1 MVAPTSAAVVH
12 EMDIIGRMDPY
23 VLVTVGTMTQK
34 TKVHKRGGRNP
45 KWEDKLVFNCNSN
58 DVIQFRLYDEDLI
71 GDDYMGE
78 VRVPVYEVLNNGGT
92 LNNSYPFVSHN
103 NSGILVV
110 QMNTSSGGFI
120 SSNTAFNIPIASN
133 VFGTQMIRGGPYS
146 AAQVMLNQS
155 NGLQANSPFTSSLP
169 SPNQV
174 AGGTITPAYLSNPNP
189 HAISGTPQGFVN
201 PSPIQGNQL
210 QNFSQVQQ
218 TNFATNAENP
228 YDSNTGKKKSKKGW
242 LGILT
247 G

>member
-1 MVAPTSAAVVH
+1 MVAPVSAAVVH

-23 VLVTVGTMTQK
+23 VLVTVGTMSQK

-58 DVIQFRLYDEDLI
+58 DVIQLRLYDQDFI

-78 VRVPVYEVLNNGGT
+78 VRVPVSEVLNNGGV

-110 QMNTSSGGFI
+110 QMNTYSGGFV
-120 SSNTAFNIPIASN
+120 SSNTALNAPIANN

-146 AAQVMLNQS
+146 AAQMMLNQS
-155 NGLQANSPFTSSLP
+155 NGPQANSSFTGSMSSSQQIAVGNTP
-169 SPNQV
+169 
-174 AGGTITPAYLSNPNP
+174 PAYLSNPNP
-189 HAISGTPQGFVN
+189 HALPGAAQGFVN
-201 PSPIQGNQL
+201 HSPIQGSQL
-210 QNFSQVQQ
+210 QNFPQAQQ
-218 TNFATNAENP
+218 TNFATNTQIP
-228 YDSNTGKKKSKKGW
+228 LDSNAEKKKSKKGW
-242 LGILT
+242 LRILT